1 MVLGDDDDDDDDD
14 DNLVLLWI
22 SYLATPNSL
31 RRNEDEE
38 MEDEEVEEQLSVTLL
53 VMIPGI
59 WYKTFGKEKCIEEF
73 EKKDVFLRKDYFV

>member
-1 MVLGDDDDDDDDD
+1 MVLGDDDDDDDD

-59 WYKTFGKEKCIEEF
+59 
-73 EKKDVFLRKDYFV
+73 

>member
-1 MVLGDDDDDDDDD
+1 MVLGDDDDDDDD

-38 MEDEEVEEQLSVTLL
+38 MEDEEVEEPLSVTLL
-53 VMIPGI
+53 AMISGI
-59 WYKTFGKEKCIEEF
+59 DKTFGK
-73 EKKDVFLRKDYFV
+73 